1 MVSGTLIDGVLRMN
15 DEYKI
20 KAAKFLRPKYS
31 QMT

>member
-1 MVSGTLIDGVLRMN
+1 MN

-31 QMT
+31 QMTWRCLFFSFL